1 MLNINKYNNWYALYT
16 KSKHEKKATER
27 LAKEGF
33 EVFCPMV
40 KTIKQWSDRKKKV
53 TIPLIP
59 SYIFIKVDE
68 KNRSKVL
75 TDPSIFNY
83 VYWLGKPAIIRD
95 EEIYRLKGII
105 SNDKIQE
112 FEIRNL
118 NVGDKINID
127 KGFVKDKNAIIKT
140 LTNKNVYAELK
151 ELGIMVVIKKTDLS
165 RK

>member
-16 KSKHEKKATER
+16 KSKHEKKASER
-27 LAKEGF
+27 LSNEGF

-53 TIPLIP
+53 SIPLIP

-68 KNRSKVL
+68 KNKSKVL
-75 TDPSIFNY
+75 TDPSVLNY
-83 VYWLGKPAIIRD
+83 VYWLNKPAIIRD
-95 EEIYRLKGII
+95 EEIDRLKGII

-118 NVGDKINID
+118 NIGDKINID
-127 KGFVKDKNAIIKT
+127 KGFIKEKNAIIKKVS
-140 LTNKNVYAELK
+140 NNNIYVELK
-151 ELGIMVVIKKTDLS
+151 ELGFVLVIKKL
-165 RK
+165 